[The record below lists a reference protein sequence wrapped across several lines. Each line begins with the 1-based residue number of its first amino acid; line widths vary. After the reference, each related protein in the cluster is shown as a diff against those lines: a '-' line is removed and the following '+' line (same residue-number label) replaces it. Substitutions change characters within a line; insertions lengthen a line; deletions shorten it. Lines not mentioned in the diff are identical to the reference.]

1 MMSRVRCFETH
12 FFLLAGAVL
21 LFFAG
26 TQIYWFYTVED
37 AFISFRYCDHML
49 QGRGLVYNPGDQ
61 VEGYTNFLWI
71 LLIALPRLCLEFPL
85 AAKIPGLVL
94 GLLLLFLLSRMSI
107 NRYGDRIS
115 GALAALMVSI
125 CPGIQMW
132 AVAGLETLLFTFCI
146 VCGLFFHEK
155 NSRTGRFVCGVFF
168 GLSTLTRPEGF
179 LFFGLFGITVFPGYA
194 SKPKIWLEYLAGYFM
209 IVLPHLLFRYLYYHA
224 WIPNTFWVK
233 GRRYQG
239 GGWAYFKRYA
249 AMTGVFMFPVAAYGL
264 LNTKVRRFV
273 MPSGVMGCGY
283 LLYVYHIGGDWMPY
297 GRFIVPVIPL
307 FALAAA
313 RTWIN
318 APGSTHKKILG
329 TVFITG
335 MLISGVSAGYD
346 LLRWRPTRYLGILK
360 WETAHMRD
368 WKRVG
373 EWLNDTFPQ
382 NTVLSTGLAGIIPYY
397 STFTTLDRGGLN
409 DREIARIIYRA
420 QSEWEEK
427 RKIEDVILAR
437 RPDIVLIEALSF
449 DMLRQ
454 SPVISERLLPDNP
467 VFHVLYSLR
476 TSVVHNR
483 YFSYYVLKPSLMKE

>member
-1 MMSRVRCFETH
+1 M
-12 FFLLAGAVL
+12 L
-21 LFFAG
+21 LFVAG
-26 TQIYWFYTVED
+26 TRVYWFYTVED

-71 LLIALPRLCLEFPL
+71 LLIALPRMGLQFPL
-85 AAKIPGLVL
+85 AAKIPGLAL
-94 GLLLLFLLSRMSI
+94 GLLLLFLLTRMSV
-107 NRYGDRIS
+107 NRYGDRTS
-115 GALAALMVSI
+115 GVLAALMVSV

-132 AVAGLETLLFTFCI
+132 AVAGLETLLFTVCI
-146 VCGLFFHEK
+146 LCALFFHEK
-155 NSRTGRFVCGVFF
+155 NSRTGRFICGVFF
-168 GLSTLTRPEGF
+168 GLSTLTRPEGL
-179 LFFGLFGITVFPGYA
+179 LFFGLFGIAVFSGYA
-194 SKPKIWLEYLAGYFM
+194 SKPKIWLEYLSGYCL
-209 IVLPHLLFRYLYYHA
+209 IVLPHLIFRYLYYNA

-249 AMTGVFMFPVAAYGL
+249 AMTGVCMFPVAAYGL
-264 LNTKVRRFV
+264 LNHKLRQCILPSV
-273 MPSGVMGCGY
+273 MMGCGY

-318 APGSTHKKILG
+318 VTGSKGKKILG
-329 TVFITG
+329 TACIAG

-360 WETAHMRD
+360 WETEHMGD

-373 EWLNDTFPQ
+373 EWLNEMFPPD
-382 NTVLSTGLAGIIPYY
+382 TVLSTGLAGIIPYY
-397 STFTTLDRGGLN
+397 SAFKTLDRGGLN
-409 DREIARIIYRA
+409 DRDIARIIY
-420 QSEWEEK
+420 QSKSEWEEK
-427 RKIEDVILAR
+427 RKIEDIILAR
-437 RPDIVLIEALSF
+437 KPDIVLIEALSF

-454 SPVISERLLPDNP
+454 SPVIPERLLPDNP
-467 VFHVLYSLR
+467 VFHAFYSLK
-476 TSVVHNR
+476 TSVVHGR
-483 YFSYYVLKPSLMKE
+483 YFSYYVLNKSFAKE